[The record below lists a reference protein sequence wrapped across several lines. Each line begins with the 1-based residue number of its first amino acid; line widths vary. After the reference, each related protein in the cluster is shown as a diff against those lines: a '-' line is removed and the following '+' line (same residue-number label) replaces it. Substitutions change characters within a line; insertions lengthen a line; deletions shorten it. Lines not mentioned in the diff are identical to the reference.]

1 MAFGERRIF
10 PVDLNLRRAV
20 GINLPLNG
28 DAVFDPNFTTK
39 AAIKSNL
46 INHLLTNPGERVA
59 NPLFGAGLREFI
71 FTQIVQENV
80 DFLKED
86 IQDKITQ
93 EFDNI
98 QLDNILITEEID
110 SNTVKIQIDYSVPN
124 TNIDDSLILNFA

>member
-46 INHLLTNPGERVA
+46 INYLLTNPGERVA

>member
-10 PVDLNLRRAV
+10 PVDLNTRRAV

-46 INHLLTNPGERVA
+46 INYLLTNPGERIA

-71 FTQIVQENV
+71 FTQIAQENL

-86 IQDKITQ
+86 IQDKISS
-93 EFDNI
+93 EFDEV
-98 QLDNILITEEID
+98 QLDDIIITEEID
-110 SNTVKIQIDYSVPN
+110 ASTVKIQIDYSVPN
-124 TNIDDSLILNFA
+124 TNINDNLILNFA